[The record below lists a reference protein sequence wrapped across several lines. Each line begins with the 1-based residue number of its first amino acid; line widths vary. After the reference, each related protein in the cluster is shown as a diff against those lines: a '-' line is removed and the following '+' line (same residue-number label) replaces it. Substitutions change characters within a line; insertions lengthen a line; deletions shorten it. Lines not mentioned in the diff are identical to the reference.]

1 MNKLEILRMAFD
13 KAKDPQEAMS
23 LARQMAAFIGEGQP
37 IQGAMILEAPR
48 PKNNR
53 KPWSKAD
60 IELLVTSISVGKSV
74 SEIAKE
80 LHRTTNSVEVAMYKL
95 ATNRELGPRKKAA

>member
-13 KAKDPQEAMS
+13 KAKDPQEAMI
-23 LARQMAAFIGEGQP
+23 LARQMAEFNDGQP
-37 IQGAMILEAPR
+37 VQQTMVLESPK

-60 IELLVTSISVGKSV
+60 IKMMLDLMAKNKSV
-74 SEIAKE
+74 FEIAKE
-80 LHRTTNSVEVAMYKL
+80 LHRTVKSVEVAMYKL
-95 ATNRELGPRKKAA
+95 ATHRELGPRKKAA

>member
-13 KAKDPQEAMS
+13 KAKDPQEAMT
-23 LARQMAAFIGEGQP
+23 LARQMAEFINDGQP
-37 IQGAMILEAPR
+37 VQQTMVLKSPK

-60 IELLVTSISVGKSV
+60 IKMMLDLMERNKSV
-74 SEIAKE
+74 FEIAKE
-80 LHRTTNSVEVAMYKL
+80 LHRTVKSVEVAMYKL
-95 ATNRELGPRKKAA
+95 ATHRELGPRKKAA

>member
-13 KAKDPQEAMS
+13 KAKDPQEAMI
-23 LARQMAAFIGEGQP
+23 LARQMAEFINDGQP
-37 IQGAMILEAPR
+37 VQQTMVLESPK

-60 IELLVTSISVGKSV
+60 IKMMLDLMEKNKSV
-74 SEIAKE
+74 FEIAKE
-80 LHRTTNSVEVAMYKL
+80 LHRTVKSVEVAMYKL
-95 ATNRELGPRKKAA
+95 ATHRDLGPRKKAA